1 MVCRPIVEL
10 TSWRE
15 MMAWNEPGGNNNDP
29 WKNKGG
35 RDQGPPDLD
44 EVFKNLMNK
53 FGKFGGGGSSG
64 SSGGKSLGGI
74 GMAVIF
80 GILIIGWVFSGFYTI
95 REAERGVVLRFGE
108 FSHFVDPGLRW
119 KPTFIDT
126 VKPVDVQTIRSMPSS
141 GSMLTE
147 DENVV
152 RVEMEVQYRILEPY
166 KYSFSVTSPEESLS
180 QAFDSAIR
188 YVVGHSKMDDV
199 LTSGREV
206 ARQSVR
212 DELTGIIESYDMGI
226 AVLDMNF
233 KDARPPEEVKEAFD
247 DAIAAQEDEQRFI
260 NEAEAYSRELE
271 PRARGQVNRMAQEA
285 QAYKERVTLEAQGA
299 IARFEEL
306 LPQYIAAPEVTRSRI
321 YLETMEE
328 VYGNT
333 SKILVDTEGTGNMMY
348 LPLDKIL
355 GNQSGPTIPAN
366 IRSTLEGLRNQDA
379 DPQPV
384 SSNSRNN
391 RNNGVRSGRN

>member
-1 MVCRPIVEL
+1 
-10 TSWRE
+10 

-53 FGKFGGGGSSG
+53 FGKFGSGSGGG

-80 GILIIGWVFSGFYTI
+80 GILVIGWVFSGFYTI

-119 KPTFIDT
+119 KPTFVDT

-166 KYSFSVTSPEESLS
+166 KYSFAVTSPEESLS

-328 VYGNT
+328 VYSNT

-355 GNQSGPTIPAN
+355 GTQSGPSIPSN

-384 SSNSRNN
+384 NNNTRNSI
-391 RNNGVRSGRN
+391 RSGRN

>member
-1 MVCRPIVEL
+1 
-10 TSWRE
+10 
-15 MMAWNEPGGNNNDP
+15 MAWNEPGGNNNDP

-53 FGKFGGGGSSG
+53 FGKFGGGGSG
-64 SSGGKSLGGI
+64 GASGGKSLGSI
-74 GMAVIF
+74 GTAVIV
-80 GILIIGWVFSGFYTI
+80 GILVIGWVFSGFYTI
-95 REAERGVVLRFGE
+95 REAEQGVVLRFGE
-108 FSHFVDPGLRW
+108 FSHFVEPGLRW
-119 KPTFIDT
+119 KPTFVDT
-126 VKPVDVQTIRSMPSS
+126 VKAVDIKTIRSMASS

-152 RVEMEVQYRILEPY
+152 RVAMEVQYRIVEPY
-166 KYSFSVTSPEESLS
+166 KYSFAVTSPEESLS
-180 QAFDSAIR
+180 HAFDSAIR
-188 YVVGHSKMDDV
+188 YVVGHSKMDDI

-212 DELTGIIESYDMGI
+212 EELTSIIASYDMGL
-226 AVLDMNF
+226 AVIDMNF
-233 KDARPPEEVKEAFD
+233 KDARPPEEVKAAFD

-260 NEAEAYSRELE
+260 NEAEAYSREIE
-271 PRARGQVNRMAQEA
+271 PRARGQVNRMGQEA

-306 LPQYIAAPEVTRSRI
+306 LPQYQAAPEVTRSRI
-321 YLETMEE
+321 YIESMEQ
-328 VYGNT
+328 VYSNT
-333 SKILVDTEGTGNMMY
+333 SKILVDTQGTGNMMY

-355 GNQSGPTIPAN
+355 GNQSGSTIPSN

-379 DPQPV
+379 DSQPV
-384 SSNSRNN
+384 TSNTRTSRS
-391 RNNGVRSGRN
+391 NGIRSGRN

>member
-1 MVCRPIVEL
+1 M
-10 TSWRE
+10 

-35 RDQGPPDLD
+35 KDQGPPDLD

-53 FGKFGGGGSSG
+53 FGKLGGGNGG
-64 SSGGKSLGGI
+64 NSSGGKSLGGL
-74 GMAVIF
+74 GVAVIL
-80 GILIIGWVFSGFYTI
+80 GILVIGWVFSGFYTI

-166 KYSFSVTSPEESLS
+166 KYSFAVTSPEESLS

-199 LTSGREV
+199 LTSGREA

-226 AVLDMNF
+226 AVIDMNF

-260 NEAEAYSRELE
+260 NEAEAYSREIE

-321 YLETMEE
+321 YLESMEA

-333 SKILVDTEGTGNMMY
+333 SKILVDTKGTGNMMY
-348 LPLDKIL
+348 LPLEKIL
-355 GNQSGPTIPAN
+355 NNQSGPSIPAN

-379 DPQPV
+379 GSQPV
-384 SSNSRNN
+384 NN
-391 RNNGVRSGRN
+391 NTRSGRNGALRKGRN

>member
-1 MVCRPIVEL
+1 
-10 TSWRE
+10 
-15 MMAWNEPGGNNNDP
+15 MAWNEPGGNNNDP

-53 FGKFGGGGSSG
+53 FGKFGGGGSGG

-74 GMAVIF
+74 GAAVIV

-126 VKPVDVQTIRSMPSS
+126 IQPVDVQTIRSMPSS

-166 KYSFSVTSPEESLS
+166 KYSYAVTSPEESLS

-199 LTSGREV
+199 LTSGRED

-226 AVLDMNF
+226 AILDMNF

-285 QAYKERVTLEAQGA
+285 QAYKERVTLEALGA

-306 LPQYIAAPEVTRSRI
+306 LPQYTSAPEVTRSRI
-321 YLETMEE
+321 YLETMEQ
-328 VYGNT
+328 VYANT

-355 GNQSGPTIPAN
+355 GNQSGPTVPAN
-366 IRSTLEGLRNQDA
+366 IRSTLEGLRNQEGDM
-379 DPQPV
+379 QPV
-384 SSNSRNN
+384 TSNARNN

>member
-1 MVCRPIVEL
+1 
-10 TSWRE
+10 

-74 GMAVIF
+74 GAAVIV
-80 GILIIGWVFSGFYTI
+80 GILVIGWVFSGFYTI

-119 KPTFIDT
+119 KPTFVDT

-166 KYSFSVTSPEESLS
+166 KYSFAVTSPEESLS

-199 LTSGREV
+199 LTSGREA

-212 DELTGIIESYDMGI
+212 DELIGIIESYDMGI

-271 PRARGQVNRMAQEA
+271 PRARGQVNRMGQEA
-285 QAYKERVTLEAQGA
+285 QAHKERVTLEAKGA

-306 LPQYIAAPEVTRSRI
+306 LPQYTAAPEVTRSRI
-321 YLETMEE
+321 YLETMEH

-355 GNQSGPTIPAN
+355 GNQSGPSVPAN

-379 DPQPV
+379 DTQPV
-384 SSNSRNN
+384 TSNSRNN
-391 RNNGVRSGRN
+391 RNNGIRSGRN

>member
-1 MVCRPIVEL
+1 
-10 TSWRE
+10 
-15 MMAWNEPGGNNNDP
+15 MAWNEPGGNNNDP

-53 FGKFGGGGSSG
+53 FGKFGGGGSG
-64 SSGGKSLGGI
+64 SSGGNNLGGI
-74 GMAVIF
+74 GVAVIV

-166 KYSFSVTSPEESLS
+166 KYSFAVTSPEESLS

-199 LTSGREV
+199 LTSGREA

-306 LPQYIAAPEVTRSRI
+306 LPQYNAAPEVTRSRI
-321 YLETMEE
+321 YLETMEQ

-355 GNQSGPTIPAN
+355 GNQSGPTVPAN

-379 DPQPV
+379 DTQPV
-384 SSNSRNN
+384 NSTIN
-391 RNNGVRSGRN
+391 GRNSGLRNGRN